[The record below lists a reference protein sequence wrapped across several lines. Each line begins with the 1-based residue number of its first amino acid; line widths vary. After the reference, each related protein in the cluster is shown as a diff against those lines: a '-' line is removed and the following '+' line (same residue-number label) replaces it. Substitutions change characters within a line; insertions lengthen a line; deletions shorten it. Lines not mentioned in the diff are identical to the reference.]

1 MNSLSKVPTSF
12 QPACLPVS
20 QSPCLL
26 LLTTPSS
33 YRLPAFLAAAER
45 LGVTALV
52 AEDTPAAL
60 ARPDACRMSLDFADE
75 AAALAAII
83 ALNARA
89 PLAAVLAVDDSGS
102 LLAAR
107 ASAALGLAHNEPAAA
122 AAARDKHLMRQAFA
136 RAGVPSPAFRLCT
149 TGEDLAALAAAT
161 RYPCVLKPLHLN
173 GSRGVIRADD
183 PAGFVVAARRIGR
196 LLDHLEGAPGPH
208 EFLVEDFI
216 PGREVALEGLIDAGQ
231 LQILALFDKPDPL
244 DGPFFE
250 ETIYVTPSRLPDENQ
265 AAIGAVAARAA
276 AAIGLRRG
284 PLHAEL
290 RLSPAGP
297 IMVELA
303 GRSIGGL
310 CSRTLQFGSDASL
323 EELILRQAAGLPIT
337 SLSQAGRAG
346 GVMMIPI
353 PQAGVLRA
361 VHGLEQARTVA
372 GVESVEI
379 SAPLHYALRP
389 LPEGDAYLGFIF
401 ARGAT
406 PAQVE
411 AALRASHA
419 CLSFTIMPEIPIL

>member
-1 MNSLSKVPTSF
+1 MSNRAASR
-12 QPACLPVS
+12 
-20 QSPCLL
+20 LL

-45 LGVTALV
+45 LGVTVLV

-60 ARPDACRMSLDFADE
+60 ARRSELRLGLDFTAE
-75 AAALAAII
+75 PEALAVIA
-83 ALNARA
+83 ALNAEA

-107 ASAALGLAHNEPAAA
+107 ASAALGLPHNDPASAE
-122 AAARDKHLMRQAFA
+122 AARDKYLMRQAFA
-136 RAGVPSPAFRLCT
+136 QAGVPSPAFRLCT
-149 TGEDLAALAAAT
+149 TGDDLIALAQSTA
-161 RYPCVLKPLHLN
+161 YPCVLKPLQLN

-183 PAGFVVAARRIGR
+183 PIEFVAAAQRIAR
-196 LLDHLEGAPGPH
+196 LLSRLTGEPGPH
-208 EFLVEDFI
+208 KFLVEDFI
-216 PGREVALEGLIDAGQ
+216 PGSEVALEGLIEDGH

-250 ETIYVTPSRLPDENQ
+250 ETIYVTPSRLPAAIQ
-265 AAIGAVAARAA
+265 LAIGAVAAQAA
-276 AAIGLRRG
+276 TALGLRRG

-290 RLSPAGP
+290 RLSPSGP
-297 IMVELA
+297 VMVELA

-310 CSRTLQFGSDASL
+310 CSRTLQFGSAASL

-361 VHGLEQARTVA
+361 VHGLDQARAVA

-379 SAPLHYALRP
+379 SAPLHYSLTP

-401 ARGAT
+401 ARGAD
-406 PAQVE
+406 PAAVE

-419 CLSFTIMPEIPIL
+419 CLSFTIMPEIRLI